1 MDQFIKILIT
11 ILISSVKFAVGP
23 AFAYYN
29 NQFPFNNFQVILY
42 CSAGGMLGVTV
53 FSFFTPY
60 IFKFFHWV
68 KFEYYRLFEKKKL
81 ELFSDEGFTLREK
94 FDLREKYKKAS
105 RKIFTKKNRRL
116 VGLWNDY
123 GLFGIAALTPV
134 IISIP
139 VGSVIATRYVH
150 NKKKVFLYMFIS
162 ILFWSTT
169 MTFVFEALHVMNVKD
184 VKEQLMHP
192 KDSIDNNFEIR

>member
-53 FSFFTPY
+53 FSYFTPY
-60 IFKFFHWV
+60 IFKAFHWF
-68 KFEYYRLFEKKKL
+68 KFEYYRLFQKNKL
-81 ELFSDEGFTLREK
+81 QSFGESGLTLRQKFELREK
-94 FDLREKYKKAS
+94 HKHAS
-105 RKIFTKKNRRL
+105 KKIFTKKNRRL
-116 VGLWNDY
+116 VGLWNEY

-169 MTFVFEALHVMNVKD
+169 MTFAFEALHVMNVKD
-184 VKEQLMHP
+184 VKEQLLNP
-192 KDSIDNNFEIR
+192 KDTTSTNFEIR

>member
-81 ELFSDEGFTLREK
+81 ELFSDEGLTLREK